1 MLFEKWDILDENG
14 KSLGKTVHRN
24 RVQLKVGEYHLVVH
38 IWIVS
43 KDGNFLIQR
52 RAETKRE
59 MPGEWAANGGCAT
72 SGENSFDAARRELS
86 EELGI
91 FSNETSLRKILRLK
105 RRNSLIDVWMLETD
119 ILVDELTLQATEVA
133 EVKWVSPNELKAMI
147 KNGEF
152 HNYGKDYFD
161 KIFNEINAVKGAN

>member
-24 RVQLKVGEYHLVVH
+24 RVQLRIGEYHLVVH

-43 KDGNFLIQR
+43 KEGNLLIQR

-59 MPGEWAANGGCAT
+59 MPGEWAANSGCAT
-72 SGENSFDAARRELS
+72 SGESSFNAARRELK

-91 FSNETSLRKILRLK
+91 ELKENEIKKILRLK

-119 ILVDELTLQATEVA
+119 ISVEELTLQETEVA
-133 EVKWVSPNELKAMI
+133 QAKWVSRNELMSMI

-152 HNYGKDYFD
+152 HNYGKDYFE
-161 KIFNEINAVKGAN
+161 KVFGEIDAAKE